1 MHHEEKGDLDLL
13 KADIAARLRSACA
26 HFPPGEFDD
35 LVHQMACIQ
44 LKYARSASAEVA
56 GLEP

>member
-26 HFPPGEFDD
+26 HFPPEEFDD
-35 LVHQMACIQ
+35 LVHRMACIQ
-44 LKYARSASAEVA
+44 LKYTRSAPPETSEWD
-56 GLEP
+56 P

>member
-1 MHHEEKGDLDLL
+1 MHHEEKGDLELL

-26 HFPPGEFDD
+26 HFPPGEFDE

-44 LKYARSASAEVA
+44 LKYTRSLSPD
-56 GLEP
+56 GSRLES